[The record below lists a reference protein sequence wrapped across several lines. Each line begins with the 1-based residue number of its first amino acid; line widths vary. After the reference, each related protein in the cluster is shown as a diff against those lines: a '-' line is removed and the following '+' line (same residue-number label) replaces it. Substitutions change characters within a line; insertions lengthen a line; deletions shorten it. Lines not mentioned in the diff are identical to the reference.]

1 MNLNFYKGKENN
13 FSNENN
19 YYQKNLMLFKENNQ
33 NHYPF
38 SIQKD
43 LTKEKINKIK
53 MKYSL
58 SLNSINKKL
67 IQNKIQSLK
76 FKYMKDKQNINNKIN
91 FNTAIRYSISKS
103 KNNQINYSRN
113 SNINGMFRSSSLQ
126 FSRENNFNLNSLYST
141 LKSESKTNIFSNNG
155 IDNYSLYSK
164 ESYNKSN
171 KTNNNNNKSKFLYN
185 FKYLRNLKEDFIK
198 VHNKFKDLFQK
209 DAFNKKKKKLNNMI
223 FPISKKIYLLNEI
236 KKDIKKVN
244 KYTQR
249 NMESLHQSK
258 TSEISNRIPKRNL
271 FNELFREDYD
281 DVAKSEQV
289 IQKPNLIRNFSK
301 PKLNLP
307 KYTTLYNIKI

>member
-1 MNLNFYKGKENN
+1 M
-13 FSNENN
+13 
-19 YYQKNLMLFKENNQ
+19 
-33 NHYPF
+33 
-38 SIQKD
+38 
-43 LTKEKINKIK
+43 
-53 MKYSL
+53 
-58 SLNSINKKL
+58 
-67 IQNKIQSLK
+67 
-76 FKYMKDKQNINNKIN
+76 
-91 FNTAIRYSISKS
+91 
-103 KNNQINYSRN
+103 
-113 SNINGMFRSSSLQ
+113 
-126 FSRENNFNLNSLYST
+126 
-141 LKSESKTNIFSNNG
+141 KSESKTNIFSNNG
-155 IDNYSLYSK
+155 IDNYSHNSK
-164 ESYNKSN
+164 ESYNKS
-171 KTNNNNNKSKFLYN
+171 NNNNKSKFLYN

-271 FNELFREDYD
+271 FNELFSEDYD